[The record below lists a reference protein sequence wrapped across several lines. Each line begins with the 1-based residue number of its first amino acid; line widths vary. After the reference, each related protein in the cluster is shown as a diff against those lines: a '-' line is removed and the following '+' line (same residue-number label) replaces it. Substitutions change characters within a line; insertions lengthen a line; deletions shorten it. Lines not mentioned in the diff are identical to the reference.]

1 MPSGL
6 PNIQPVGMGDWLR
19 AVIHAYPGAGKTSLI
34 GSGAE
39 SGYKTL
45 IVRSSM
51 DLIPSRV
58 LKSGAEEYVADTW
71 EHMNEILT
79 FCQHAHPFPYDI
91 VWWDNISVAQDM
103 LLDDVWEAT
112 VAEKPAR
119 AFRHNP
125 ETGRFD
131 KPNLSPTSG
140 LDRGEYGRNMERI
153 QQWLRHMVGCNTF
166 HFGVM
171 AHPHEGQHPTNDE
184 GGFLLR
190 PYVQGKMMTEKLCG
204 YGNFIGFMEVME
216 EDKRTWRRLHVKES
230 PRWYAKD
237 QFDAFLPNGYL
248 DEPTLPKIMT
258 AIEKARG
265 RPLGKNV
272 TPLRRRGA
280 ARKIPATRTRG
291 RRREQ

>member
-1 MPSGL
+1 MTWSVTSIAWSRRDTSSASRSVSLVSTHPTRHQTTHQLSRSRTRCRNQNLRTRMPDGL
-6 PNIQPVGMGDWLR
+6 PNIQPVGMSDWLR
-19 AVIHAYPGAGKTSLI
+19 AVIYAYPGAGKTSLI

-39 SGYKTL
+39 AGFKTL

-58 LKSGAEEYVADTW
+58 LKSGAEEYVAVTW
-71 EHMNEILT
+71 EQMNEILT

-91 VWWDNISVAQDM
+91 VWWDNISVSQDM

-112 VAEKPAR
+112 IAEKPAR
-119 AFRHNP
+119 AFKVNP
-125 ETGRFD
+125 DTGRFD

-190 PYVQGKMMTEKLCG
+190 PYVQGKMMTE
-204 YGNFIGFMEVME
+204 
-216 EDKRTWRRLHVKES
+216 
-230 PRWYAKD
+230 
-237 QFDAFLPNGYL
+237 
-248 DEPTLPKIMT
+248 
-258 AIEKARG
+258 
-265 RPLGKNV
+265 
-272 TPLRRRGA
+272 
-280 ARKIPATRTRG
+280 
-291 RRREQ
+291 